1 MSLLASIPRTYPAS
15 LLLNFDGANNSTT
28 FTDSSSYNHTGTAYG
43 NAKISITQ
51 SKFGGS
57 SGYFDGTGD
66 YVQFPYNSIFDLSS
80 GDWTLEAWFYPIAL
94 AADMK
99 IASNA
104 IISKDTNGANF
115 NWNINVAQNGI
126 VFVTNNVGNIAT
138 DVLYA
143 YTTISTNT
151 WHHVAIVKNGSYV
164 KIYLNSELVDSK
176 SMTVNN
182 TVTNAITIGCSS
194 HNSPNSF
201 FNGYIDSLRV
211 TKGVSLYTGSAY
223 VLPNVPSSK
232 NPA

>member
-94 AADMK
+94 TR
-99 IASNA
+99 S
-104 IISKDTNGANF
+104 
-115 NWNINVAQNGI
+115 
-126 VFVTNNVGNIAT
+126 
-138 DVLYA
+138 
-143 YTTISTNT
+143 YTC
-151 WHHVAIVKNGSYV
+151 
-164 KIYLNSELVDSK
+164 
-176 SMTVNN
+176 
-182 TVTNAITIGCSS
+182 GCTPRWQKMLS
-194 HNSPNSF
+194 
-201 FNGYIDSLRV
+201 
-211 TKGVSLYTGSAY
+211 GVCTQLHI
-223 VLPNVPSSK
+223 LL
-232 NPA
+232 